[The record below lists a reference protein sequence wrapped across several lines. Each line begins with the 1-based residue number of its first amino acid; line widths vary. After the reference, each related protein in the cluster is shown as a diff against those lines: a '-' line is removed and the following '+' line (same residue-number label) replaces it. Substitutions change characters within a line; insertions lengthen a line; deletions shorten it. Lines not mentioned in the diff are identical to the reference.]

1 MFSVAQDWYLW
12 YDEMANI
19 NQADYD
25 TASAYLAALTAPL
38 AEDFRDPG
46 FSYLTTVAED
56 QANFTSG
63 AFVGF
68 GFRFAIDDGGR
79 YLISDAFEG
88 APAGQAGF
96 MRGAEILAVD
106 SGEGFVSMREYE
118 YQGAGLDQ
126 IFGGSIEGLER
137 GFRLRI
143 DGEVVEVVVA
153 KREVD
158 VPPLAAAPRTLARA
172 GLPPAAYIHLRSFT
186 VSAESALDDAFAELA
201 DQGITDFIIDLRYNS
216 GGLVDVA
223 SRFMDLLGGEIAE
236 GEVAFSISHNDKR
249 VSENEDISFSK
260 RPATAS
266 PIRIAFITS
275 ESTASASELLI
286 NSLEPFAEIVLVG
299 SDTSGKAVGQYAFDQ
314 RGCDTRLRLV
324 SFESVNG
331 EGFGGF
337 YTGLVDTGR
346 FTLCAVQDN
355 FTGAFGAPEEALT
368 EGALAW
374 LNEGVCPTNVG
385 ITSTGRRTLRRGPP
399 PIAGEERP
407 DRRSTWLQ

>member
-1 MFSVAQDWYLW
+1 M
-12 YDEMANI
+12 MGH
-19 NQADYD
+19 
-25 TASAYLAALTAPL
+25 PL
-38 AEDFRDPG
+38 AIE
-46 FSYLTTVAED
+46 LENWVLAEALEQ
-56 QANFTSG
+56 QARWQAEGLRLKMHINVTAADISPSQFLSRLESEIARTGCDVVDCFT
-63 AFVGF
+63 
-68 GFRFAIDDGGR
+68 
-79 YLISDAFEG
+79 L
-88 APAGQAGF
+88 
-96 MRGAEILAVD
+96 EILESAAMSDVQRVNAVI
-106 SGEGFVSMREYE
+106 SACTEM
-118 YQGAGLDQ
+118 
-126 IFGGSIEGLER
+126 
-137 GFRLRI
+137 
-143 DGEVVEVVVA
+143 GEVVEVVVA

-249 VSENEDISFSK
+249 VSENEDISFAK

-286 NSLEPFAEIVLVG
+286 NSLAPFAEIVLVG

-399 PIAGEERP
+399 PIAGVDRP